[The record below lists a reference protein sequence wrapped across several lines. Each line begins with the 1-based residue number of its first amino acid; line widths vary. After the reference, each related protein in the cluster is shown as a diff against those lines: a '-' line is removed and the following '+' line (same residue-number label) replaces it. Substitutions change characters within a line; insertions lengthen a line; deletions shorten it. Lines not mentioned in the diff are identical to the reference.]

1 MHENVKG
8 ERIMDIKV
16 MDINALR
23 PAEKNVRIHN
33 EKQINELKKSIEAF
47 GQIRPIVTDENGV
60 IIVGHGLW
68 ETLKFM
74 GETHAKVL
82 MLKGLSETEKKKL
95 MLADNKIYELGNTD
109 YDVMLEILEEIKLEG
124 DDLDIPGYDME
135 VLEALLADTEDI
147 DLELKKYGDISDEKR
162 DELKKERE
170 ELKATVVQPEE
181 REIVLSSDIIKVE
194 QEKETERPKP
204 YVECP
209 KCGEKIWL

>member
-1 MHENVKG
+1 
-8 ERIMDIKV
+8 MDIKI

-33 EKQINELKKSIEAF
+33 EKQINEMKKSIESF

-82 MLKGLSETEKKKL
+82 MIEGLSETEKKKL

-109 YDVMLEILEEIKLEG
+109 FDAILEILEEINLEG
-124 DDLDIPGYDME
+124 DSLDIPGYDME
-135 VLEALLADTEDI
+135 VLESLLADTDDI
-147 DLELKKYGDISDEKR
+147 DSELKKYGDISDEKR

-181 REIVLSSDIIKVE
+181 REIVLNNDIIKVE

>member
-1 MHENVKG
+1 
-8 ERIMDIKV
+8 MDIKV

-33 EKQINELKKSIEAF
+33 EKQINEMKKSIEAF

-68 ETLKFM
+68 KALKLM

-82 MLKGLSETEKKKL
+82 VLEGLSEAEKKKL
-95 MLADNKIYELGNTD
+95 MLADNKIYELGNND
-109 YDVMLEILEEIKLEG
+109 YDAILEILEEIKLEG
-124 DDLDIPGYDME
+124 DSLDIPGYDME
-135 VLEALLADTEDI
+135 VLEALLADADDI
-147 DLELKKYGDISDEKR
+147 DSELKKYGDISDEKR

-170 ELKATVVQPEE
+170 EVKATVVQPEE
-181 REIVLSSDIIKVE
+181 REIVLNSDIIKVE

-209 KCGEKIWL
+209 KCGERIWL

>member
-1 MHENVKG
+1 
-8 ERIMDIKV
+8 MDIKI

-23 PAEKNVRIHN
+23 PAEKNVRIHG
-33 EKQINELKKSIEAF
+33 EKQINEMKRSIEAF

-68 ETLKFM
+68 EALKLM

-82 MLKGLSETEKKKL
+82 VLEGLSETEKKKL

-109 YDVMLEILEEIKLEG
+109 FDAVLEILEEIKLEG
-124 DDLDIPGYDME
+124 DSLDVPGYDME
-135 VLEALLADTEDI
+135 VLDALLADTEDI
-147 DLELKKYGDISDEKR
+147 DSELKKYGDISDEKR

-170 ELKATVVQPEE
+170 ELKTTVVQPEE
-181 REIVLSSDIIKVE
+181 REIVLNNDIIKVE

-209 KCGEKIWL
+209 KCGEKIWLL

>member
-1 MHENVKG
+1 
-8 ERIMDIKV
+8 MDIKV

-33 EKQINELKKSIEAF
+33 EKQINEMRRSIEAF

-68 ETLKFM
+68 EALKLM

-82 MLKGLSETEKKKL
+82 VLEGLSEAEKKKL
-95 MLADNKIYELGNTD
+95 MLADNKIYELGNND
-109 YDVMLEILEEIKLEG
+109 YDAMLEILEEIKLEG
-124 DDLDIPGYDME
+124 DSLDIPGYDME
-135 VLEALLADTEDI
+135 VLEALLADADDI
-147 DLELKKYGDISDEKR
+147 DSELKKYGDISDEKR

-170 ELKATVVQPEE
+170 EVKATVVQPEE
-181 REIVLSSDIIKVE
+181 REIVLNSDIIKVE

>member
-1 MHENVKG
+1 
-8 ERIMDIKV
+8 MDIKI
-16 MDINALR
+16 MDINALK
-23 PAEKNVRIHN
+23 PAEKNVRIHS
-33 EKQINELKKSIEAF
+33 EKQINEMKRSIESF

-68 ETLKFM
+68 ETLKLM

-82 MLKGLSETEKKKL
+82 VLEGLSEAEKKKL

-109 YDVMLEILEEIKLEG
+109 YDALLEILEEINLEG
-124 DDLDIPGYDME
+124 DSLDIPGYDVE
-135 VLEALLADTEDI
+135 VLEALLADTDDI
-147 DLELKKYGDISDEKR
+147 DAELKKYGDISDEKI
-162 DELKKERE
+162 DELKEERE
-170 ELKATVVQPEE
+170 EVKATVVQPEE
-181 REIVLSSDIIKVE
+181 EREIVLNSDIIKVE

>member
-1 MHENVKG
+1 
-8 ERIMDIKV
+8 MDIKI
-16 MDINALR
+16 MDINALS

-33 EKQINELKKSIEAF
+33 EKQINEMKRSIESF

-60 IIVGHGLW
+60 IIAGHGLW
-68 ETLKFM
+68 EALKFM

-82 MLKGLSETEKKKL
+82 MLEGLSEAEKKKL

-109 YDVMLEILEEIKLEG
+109 FDAMLEVLEEINLEG
-124 DDLDIPGYDME
+124 ESLDIPGYDME
-135 VLEALLADTEDI
+135 VLESLLADADNI
-147 DLELKKYGDISDEKR
+147 DEELKKYGDISDEKR
-162 DELKKERE
+162 DELKEERE

-181 REIVLSSDIIKVE
+181 REIVLNNDMIKVE
-194 QEKETERPKP
+194 QKKETERPRP

>member
-1 MHENVKG
+1 
-8 ERIMDIKV
+8 MDIKI

-82 MLKGLSETEKKKL
+82 VLEGLSEAEKKKL

-109 YDVMLEILEEIKLEG
+109 FDAILELLEEIKLEG
-124 DDLDIPGYDME
+124 DRLDISGSDME
-135 VLEALLADTEDI
+135 VFEALLADTEDL
-147 DLELKKYGDISDEKR
+147 DLELK
-162 DELKKERE
+162 
-170 ELKATVVQPEE
+170 
-181 REIVLSSDIIKVE
+181 
-194 QEKETERPKP
+194 
-204 YVECP
+204 
-209 KCGEKIWL
+209 

>member
-1 MHENVKG
+1 
-8 ERIMDIKV
+8 

-33 EKQINELKKSIEAF
+33 EKQINEMKKSIEAF

-68 ETLKFM
+68 EALKLM

-82 MLKGLSETEKKKL
+82 VLEGLSEAEKKKL
-95 MLADNKIYELGNTD
+95 MLADNKIYELGNND
-109 YDVMLEILEEIKLEG
+109 YDAILEILEEIKLEG
-124 DDLDIPGYDME
+124 DSLDIPGYDMK
-135 VLEALLADTEDI
+135 VLEALLADADDI
-147 DLELKKYGDISDEKR
+147 DSELKKYGDISDEKR
-162 DELKKERE
+162 DELKEKRE
-170 ELKATVVQPEE
+170 EVKATVVQPEE
-181 REIVLSSDIIKVE
+181 REIVLNSDIIKVE

>member
-1 MHENVKG
+1 
-8 ERIMDIKV
+8 MDIKI
-16 MDINALR
+16 MDINALS

-33 EKQINELKKSIEAF
+33 EQQINEMKKSIESF

-68 ETLKFM
+68 EALKFM

-82 MLKGLSETEKKKL
+82 MLEGLSETEKKKL

-109 YDVMLEILEEIKLEG
+109 YDAMLEILEEINLEG
-124 DDLDIPGYDME
+124 DSLDIPGYDME
-135 VLEALLADTEDI
+135 VLELLLAETEDI
-147 DLELKKYGDISDEKR
+147 DSELKKYGDISDEKK
-162 DELKKERE
+162 EKLEEERE
-170 ELKATVVQPEE
+170 ELKATVIQPEE
-181 REIVLSSDIIKVE
+181 REIVLNNDMIKVE
-194 QEKETERPKP
+194 QKKETERPKP

>member
-1 MHENVKG
+1 
-8 ERIMDIKV
+8 MDIKI

-33 EKQINELKKSIEAF
+33 EKQINEMKKSIEAF

-68 ETLKFM
+68 ETLKLM

-82 MLKGLSETEKKKL
+82 VLEGLSEAEKKKL
-95 MLADNKIYELGNTD
+95 MLADNKIYELGTTD
-109 YDVMLEILEEIKLEG
+109 FDAMLEILEEIKLEG
-124 DDLDIPGYDME
+124 DSLDVPGYDME
-135 VLEALLADTEDI
+135 VLEALLADTDDI
-147 DLELKKYGDISDEKR
+147 DLEIKKYGDISDEKR
-162 DELKKERE
+162 DELRKERE
-170 ELKATVVQPEE
+170 EVKAIVAQPDE
-181 REIVLSSDIIKVE
+181 REIVLNNDIIKVE

-209 KCGEKIWL
+209 KCGEKICLL